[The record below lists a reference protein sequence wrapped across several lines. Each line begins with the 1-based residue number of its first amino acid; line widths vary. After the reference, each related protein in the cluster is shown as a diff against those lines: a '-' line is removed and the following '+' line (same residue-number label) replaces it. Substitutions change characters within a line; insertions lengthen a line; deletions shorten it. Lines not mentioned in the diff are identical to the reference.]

1 MAAPTARAPKA
12 RGRLTTNT
20 AFQEKCSRM
29 KPLRIMPRAAPP
41 PAMPLHTAMAL
52 GRSWAGKTLVR
63 IDSVEGM
70 IIAPARPMTARAPMR
85 PPALLA
91 PKAA

>member
-1 MAAPTARAPKA
+1 
-12 RGRLTTNT
+12 
-20 AFQEKCSRM
+20 
-29 KPLRIMPRAAPP
+29 
-41 PAMPLHTAMAL
+41 MPLQTAMAL
-52 GRSWAGKTLVR
+52 GRSEAGKTLVR